1 MDIMVRYR
9 DEYYKDC
16 KVLIENNPPYKN
28 HVNKFIAYLS
38 LPEVHL
44 ADTPRDIN
52 KDTVKRCIG
61 YYHEKGEI
69 NSRKTMES
77 HLESIKNFYDYLSRT
92 GKWPDIFS
100 DLDYGEFKDDI
111 VKIYGLAEP
120 LERGILEQAEIEKIL
135 ICLDNAINNFE
146 VESAGIRSEERYLQ
160 RVILRLFIKL
170 TLIAPSKRKVI
181 ISIKRSDIGENYKT
195 VNINGIR
202 INIPCG
208 LSRDLCSAI
217 KYGESKNGRLIE
229 EDDNLFEFIYR
240 HKGKFKGE
248 SLNAWFFNLI
258 QDFEILEDIK
268 SKKSFAVEPIR
279 NTAIKMMVDN
289 MINPVLISRISGITL
304 SMLET
309 TYYSKGWQTE
319 YKEDLN
325 RAINNAIAQNDYY
338 CYI

>member
-1 MDIMVRYR
+1 MDRMVIYR

-16 KVLIENNPPYKN
+16 KMLIENNPPYKN

-69 NSRKTMES
+69 NSRKTMEL

-92 GKWPDIFS
+92 GKWPDLFS
-100 DLDYGEFKDDI
+100 DLDYGEYKDDI
-111 VKIYGLAEP
+111 VKTYGLAEP
-120 LERGILEQAEIEKIL
+120 LERGILEQAEIERIL
-135 ICLDNAINNFE
+135 ISLDNAIDSFE
-146 VESAGIRSEERYLQ
+146 VESAGIRDEERYLQ

-181 ISIKRSDIGENYKT
+181 TSIKRLDIGENYKT
-195 VNINGIR
+195 VKINGIL

-208 LSRDLCSAI
+208 LSRDICSAI
-217 KYGESKNGRLIE
+217 KYGENKNGNQIE
-229 EDDNLFEFIYR
+229 KDDNLFEFIYR
-240 HKGKFKGE
+240 HRGKFRGE

-279 NTAIKMMVDN
+279 NTAIKTMVDN
-289 MINPVLISRISGITL
+289 RINPVLISKISGITL
-304 SMLET
+304 SMLEM
-309 TYYSKGWQTE
+309 TYYSKGWKIE
-319 YKEDLN
+319 HKEDIN
-325 RAINNAIAQNDYY
+325 SAINKAIAQNEYY